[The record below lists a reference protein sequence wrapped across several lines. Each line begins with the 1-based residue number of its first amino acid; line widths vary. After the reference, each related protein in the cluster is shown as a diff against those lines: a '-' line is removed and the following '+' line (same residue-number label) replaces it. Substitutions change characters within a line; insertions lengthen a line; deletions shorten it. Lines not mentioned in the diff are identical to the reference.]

1 MQIGFL
7 NGKGRSDRE
16 NQACGTA
23 GAGYGQYA
31 VKYFTP
37 NMDAAYRVHT
47 RVRVAHSIWAF
58 PLKNQSWES
67 ESCTGN
73 K

>member
-31 VKYFTP
+31 VKYFKSRGFFVNDP
-37 NMDAAYRVHT
+37 RIDARPRGPLYIRVSYT
-47 RVRVAHSIWAF
+47 RMFGRNSDPA
-58 PLKNQSWES
+58 
-67 ESCTGN
+67 
-73 K
+73 

>member
-47 RVRVAHSIWAF
+47 MD
-58 PLKNQSWES
+58 PE
-67 ESCTGN
+67 
-73 K
+73 